1 MAEVKSS
8 RHSRH
13 LLMYHMV
20 WIPKY
25 RRMVLR
31 GEVADRLKVVLA
43 ETASERGWEVIAL
56 EVMPDHV
63 HVFASTP
70 PTVKPADVVKVLK
83 GVSARKLL
91 LEFPHLERNT
101 GRGTFWAPS
110 YFIATA
116 GNVSAETIRRY
127 IEEQRQKGGE
137 VGANHHSATS
147 SPQTDPH

>member
-1 MAEVKSS
+1 
-8 RHSRH
+8 
-13 LLMYHMV
+13 MYHMV

-25 RRMVLR
+25 RRIVLS
-31 GEVADRLKVVLA
+31 GEVAERLKEILL
-43 ETASERGWEVIAL
+43 ETAAERGWEVIAM

-63 HVFASTP
+63 HLFASAP

-91 LEFPHLERNT
+91 LEFPHLVRRT
-101 GRGTFWAPS
+101 GRGTLWAPS

-127 IEEQRQKGGE
+127 IEEQREKEG
-137 VGANHHSATS
+137 
-147 SPQTDPH
+147 D

>member
-25 RRMVLR
+25 RRTILS
-31 GEVADRLKVVLA
+31 GEVVERLKAILLK
-43 ETASERGWEVIAL
+43 TAMGRGWDVIAL

-63 HVFASTP
+63 HLFVSAP
-70 PTVKPADVVKVLK
+70 PTIKPADVVKVFK
-83 GVSARKLL
+83 GVSARRLL
-91 LEFPHLERNT
+91 LEFPHLERST
-101 GRGTFWAPS
+101 GRGTLWAPS

-127 IEEQRQKGGE
+127 IEEQRRKGG
-137 VGANHHSATS
+137 
-147 SPQTDPH
+147 Q

>member
-1 MAEVKSS
+1 
-8 RHSRH
+8 
-13 LLMYHMV
+13 MYHMV

-25 RRMVLR
+25 RRVVLR

-91 LEFPHLERNT
+91 LEFPHLERRT
-101 GRGTFWAPS
+101 GRGTLWAPS

-137 VGANHHSATS
+137 VGANHHPATS

>member
-1 MAEVKSS
+1 
-8 RHSRH
+8 
-13 LLMYHMV
+13 MYHMV

-25 RRMVLR
+25 RRMILD
-31 GEVADRLKVVLA
+31 GEMAERLKEILLEIAV
-43 ETASERGWEVIAL
+43 ERGWDVIAL

-63 HVFASTP
+63 HLFASAP
-70 PTVKPADVVKVLK
+70 PTIKPADVVKVFK
-83 GVSARKLL
+83 GVSARRLL

-127 IEEQRQKGGE
+127 IEEQRQKGG
-137 VGANHHSATS
+137 
-147 SPQTDPH
+147 D